1 MERSSPLPS
10 TNTVPLPRFP
20 TSSSCLYHQL
30 LVAFTETNASF
41 RSSGSLLELRGLP
54 PTNGHNGGTN
64 GHCNGSKERERRKF
78 VSFTVRIFT
87 SSLRIRYK
95 NPDQVELDRTGGPI
109 GITLA
114 TDEGEGKTKSSKVG
128 PIVISRFI
136 ILIHNPKL
144 PIF

>member
-1 MERSSPLPS
+1 MFFSNL
-10 TNTVPLPRFP
+10 
-20 TSSSCLYHQL
+20 
-30 LVAFTETNASF
+30 

-54 PTNGHNGGTN
+54 PTSNGHNGGTN